1 MAVSKDQVLDLLLAA
16 LQVVK
21 VVLVMCH
28 NLPDPIHELV
38 SLFKIERLEDKT
50 EPDLT
55 LSTLLLALDEL
66 DQRRVDVREGLED
79 DGFHGE
85 RSALLLE
92 VIPTLF
98 VRVLKEVKGR
108 LGVEWVEQSLI
119 SELNPINHLRQVLF
133 GLTKELVEGELGK
146 QRVQVLEEQGQLVL
160 QCLFVEVNHGLGE

>member
-21 VVLVMCH
+21 VILVMCH
-28 NLPDPIHELV
+28 NLPDPVHELV

-55 LSTLLLALDEL
+55 LSALLLALDEL

-92 VIPTLF
+92 VIPALF
-98 VRVLKEVKGR
+98 VGVLKEIKR
-108 LGVEWVEQSLI
+108 RFRVEWVEKSLI
-119 SELNPINHLRQVLF
+119 SKLNPINHLRQVLL
-133 GLTKELVEGELGK
+133 GLTEELVEGEFGE
-146 QRVQVLEEQGQLVL
+146 QRVQVLEEQRQLVL
-160 QCLFVEVNHGLGE
+160 QRLLVEVNHGLGE